1 MSNIKFYWD
10 LFISLPAC
18 PVYMEHSYQNLFA
31 SYDKTDAKLV
41 KIIKN
46 NEIAWLPLLV
56 RTLESGNKEAYSAY
70 GYGGIIGKV
79 QLSSNEVVALCN
91 FLYEASIISVFI
103 RNSPFLTNENAW
115 PENLQELNR
124 YTYSITLNAYE
135 CIDNYLKKIPQK
147 LRWSVNFARRSGLS
161 VDFFPLLDCAPSF
174 IQEFYQL
181 YSELMLK
188 KKTSQYYLF
197 SEDFFIHHAH
207 MLGNKCEL
215 ARIIDPDSGQLLAA
229 TFFLLD
235 KNGWVHYHLSAAQKK
250 AMKLQAMELLI
261 AEAIIRYGQ
270 NKYSHLHMGGGHLLD
285 ESDGLSR
292 FKSKF
297 SSNRFEFYCTKL
309 ICNNETYQKER
320 QSLPLRNP
328 NFFLISEARVS

>member
-1 MSNIKFYWD
+1 MCDIKFSWD
-10 LFISLPAC
+10 LFSSLPTC
-18 PVYMEHSYQNLFA
+18 PIYMEDCYHNLF
-31 SYDKTDAKLV
+31 SLYDKADAKLV

-46 NEIAWLPLLV
+46 NEIAWIPLLT
-56 RTLESGNKEAYSAY
+56 RTLDSGNTEAYSVY

-79 QLSSNEVVALCN
+79 QLSSSEVVSLCN
-91 FLYEASIISVFI
+91 FLYESSIISVFI
-103 RNSPFLTNENAW
+103 RNSPFLHNENSW
-115 PENLQELNR
+115 PESRRELNR
-124 YTYSITLNAYE
+124 HTYGTTLKPHVNL
-135 CIDNYLKKIPQK
+135 DSYLKNIPQK

-161 VDFFPLLDCAPSF
+161 VDFFPLLDCAPNF

-181 YSELMLK
+181 YLELMLE

-197 SEDFFIHHAH
+197 TEDFFIDHIHI
-207 MLGNKCEL
+207 LGNKCEL
-215 ARIIDPDSGQLLAA
+215 ARIIDPESGKLLAA
-229 TFFLLD
+229 AFFLLD
-235 KNGWVHYHLSAAQKK
+235 QNGWVHYHLSAAQKK

-270 NKYSHLHMGGGHLLD
+270 SKYGHLHMGGGHLLD

-309 ICNNETYQKER
+309 ICNNEAYQKER

-328 NFFLISEARVS
+328 NFFLISEARV